1 MTVSFDPDTLLKKLT
16 LDEKIQLLTGKDY
29 WHTVPI
35 PRLNIPSI
43 KVTDGPCG
51 SRGSKA
57 FNSTKTAA
65 FPCGTAL
72 GSLFDKKRLF
82 EIGQVMA
89 TEAEHKSAKVILGPT
104 TNIQRGPLGGRG
116 FESISEDP
124 LLSGLSAAEIVKG
137 IQDSGRVMATMKHYV
152 CNDMEIDRFGYDVL
166 VTERALREIYLE
178 PFRLAVKHA
187 DPMFFMTGYNKVQGV
202 HCSTSEK
209 NIKQILHGEWESR
222 ALVMSDWY
230 GSSHPMESIKAGL
243 DFDFPGPEKFRSVQ
257 TIKHLLF
264 SKAETRDGTIFNEND
279 IDVRVL
285 KILNMI
291 KYFVD
296 VYGTT
301 DFTFDEDTKNNTKE
315 TSQFLRQIAAEAI
328 VLLKN
333 EDSILPLKK
342 SDAEDLC
349 IIGPNAKAKC
359 HTGGGSASLNAY
371 YIVSPYEGI
380 LNVTEKES
388 LPYSKG
394 CDAHKTLSNFIE
406 NCKTED
412 GEKGLS
418 VKFYQKENHRETG
431 EKPFKVE
438 VVDRSFNKMSDMR
451 DPHIDL
457 EKKLFYC
464 DWEGLYTCQDGDGI
478 YEFGCQVAGTALFYL
493 DDKLIIDNKHDQE
506 GGDFAYKSGTIEKKA
521 CVQLKHGQT
530 YKVRIE
536 FGSIS
541 TSKLNV
547 VSEITFGALQVGI
560 NKVIDSKLEIEY
572 AVSLAKK
579 HKNCIVVIGL
589 NGEYETEGDDR
600 PHMDLPGLTD
610 TLVTEILKANPNAIV
625 VNQSGTPVT
634 VPWID
639 QCKVFLQ
646 SYYGGNELGNAIADV
661 IFGNV
666 NPGAKLSLSWPK
678 KNEDNPAFLNFTSHM
693 GRVLYG
699 EDIYVGY
706 KFYEHMK
713 REVEF
718 PFGYGLSYT
727 DFEIS
732 DLKTSLKDNDLLV
745 EVTVKNTGK
754 VEGSE
759 VVQVYTSR
767 VSESQAPRVPKEL
780 KEFEK
785 VTLAPGK
792 QTVVK
797 LNLSVKD
804 SFSYFNE
811 IRDKWHLEAGKYQ
824 ILVGNSSVNLPLSNE
839 LEIEDDLYWS
849 GL

>member
-1 MTVSFDPDTLLKKLT
+1 MTSFDPEQLIKQLT
-16 LDEKIQLLTGKDY
+16 IDEKIQLLTAKDY

-51 SRGSKA
+51 SRGSKS

-82 EIGQVMA
+82 EVGQAMA
-89 TEAEHKSAKVILGPT
+89 IEAQHKSAKVILGPT

-124 LLSGLSAAEIVKG
+124 LLSGLAAAELVNG
-137 IQDSGRVMATMKHYV
+137 IQSSGEVMATMKHFV
-152 CNDMEIDRFGYDVL
+152 CNDMEIDRFAYDVM
-166 VTERALREIYLE
+166 VTDRALREVYLE
-178 PFRLAVKHA
+178 PFRLAVKHS
-187 DPMFFMTGYNKVQGV
+187 DPMFFMTAYNKVQGV
-202 HCSTSEK
+202 HCSTSSK
-209 NIKQILHGEWESR
+209 NIKDILHNEWNSR

-243 DFDFPGPEKFRSVQ
+243 DFDFPGPEKFRSVEL
-257 TIKHLLF
+257 IKHLLF
-264 SKAETRDGTIFNEND
+264 SKAETRDGSIFTEHD
-279 IDVRVL
+279 IDLRVE

-301 DFTFDEDTKNNTKE
+301 DFTFDEDTSNNTPE
-315 TSQFLRQIAAEAI
+315 TSQFLRQVAAESI

-333 EDSILPLKK
+333 EDSVLPLKL
-342 SDAEDLC
+342 SDADDLC

-371 YIVSPYEGI
+371 YVVSPYEGI
-380 LNVTEKES
+380 LNVTEKSS

-406 NCKTED
+406 NCHTED
-412 GEKGLS
+412 GQTGLS
-418 VKFYQKENHRETG
+418 VKFYQREDYKESG
-431 EKPFKVE
+431 ESPFMVE
-438 VVDRSFNKMSDMR
+438 VVDRSFNKMSDLR
-451 DPHIDL
+451 DPHIDVN
-457 EKKLFYC
+457 EKLFYC
-464 DWEGLYTCQDGDGI
+464 DWEGFYTCQDGDGV
-478 YEFGCQVAGTALFYL
+478 YELGCQVAGTALVYL
-493 DDKLIIDNKHDQE
+493 DDKLIIDNKHGQVR
-506 GGDFAYKSGTIEKKA
+506 GDFAYKAGTIEKTS
-521 CVQLKHGQT
+521 CIEMKHGQT
-530 YKVRIE
+530 YKVRVA
-536 FGSIS
+536 FGSIR
-541 TSKLNV
+541 TSELEM
-547 VSEITFGALQVGI
+547 VSGTTFGALQLGI
-560 NKVIDSKLEIEY
+560 NKVIDAVEEIQY

-600 PHMDLPGLTD
+600 PHMHLPGLTD
-610 TLVTEILKANPNAIV
+610 TLVSEVLKANPNAIV

-646 SYYGGNELGNAIADV
+646 AYYGGNELGNAIADV

-666 NPGAKLSLSWPK
+666 NPGGKLSLSWPK
-678 KNEDNPAFLNFTSHM
+678 KNEDNPAFLNFTSHL
-693 GRVLYG
+693 GRVVYG

-706 KFYEHMK
+706 KYYDHAK
-713 REVEF
+713 RPTEF
-718 PFGYGLSYT
+718 PFGFGLSYT
-727 DFEIS
+727 TFEFS
-732 DLKTSLKDNDLLV
+732 DLKTSLKGNDLLL
-745 EVTVKNTGK
+745 EVTVKNTGSCA
-754 VEGSE
+754 GSE
-759 VVQVYTSR
+759 VVQIYTSR
-767 VSESQAPRVPKEL
+767 VDESQVPRVPKEL

-785 VTLAPGK
+785 VHLAPNE

-797 LNLSVKD
+797 FKLSVKD

-811 IRDKWHLEAGKYQ
+811 IRDQWHLEKGKYSVS
-824 ILVGNSSVNLPLSNE
+824 VGNSSSHLPLK
-839 LEIEDDLYWS
+839 EDVVINDDYHWS